1 MEVQILSRKMIKPSS
16 PTPPHLRNLMLSPI
30 DQGAPHTYVPTLFYY
45 PISGSN
51 GSSRGENIERRKRLE
66 TSLSDTL
73 TLFYPLA
80 GRLIKDSHAVD
91 CNDEGIEFLDA
102 KVDGQLKEL
111 LSRRND
117 VIGLLNSFTQFD
129 SGSSGSVTAPLVV
142 IQTTMFDCGGL
153 AIGISIRHAIADGF
167 TMVHFVTA
175 WATANRA
182 GINQLT
188 RPDFNLASLFPA
200 KDLPV
205 VKPDPPPRILGFDKV
220 VTKRFLFDG
229 AKISIL
235 AAKYMASDQGVRWK
249 PSRVEVVTS
258 LIRGAL
264 IRVSLEKHGRLRNSV
279 VIHSVNLRGKIIPAI
294 PDFCCGNL
302 YRRVIARF
310 MVGRS
315 KWELSD
321 LVSLLRDALSQ
332 EAVYRK
338 DVLQTVIR
346 SSSEV
351 HEDLGKE
358 ETNVYF
364 FSSWCRTRHVIME
377 LKHGL

>member
-30 DQGAPHTYVPTLFYY
+30 DQGAPLAYVPTIF
-45 PISGSN
+45 
-51 GSSRGENIERRKRLE
+51 
-66 TSLSDTL
+66 
-73 TLFYPLA
+73 FYPPVAATAAAEVKILT
-80 GRLIKDSHAVD
+80 G
-91 CNDEGIEFLDA
+91 
-102 KVDGQLKEL
+102 LKEL

-129 SGSSGSVTAPLVV
+129 SGSSGSVAAPLAM

-153 AIGISIRHAIADGF
+153 AICKSICHAIADGF
-167 TMVHFVTA
+167 TTVHFLTA
-175 WATANRA
+175 WAAVNRA

-205 VKPDPPPRILGFDKV
+205 VKPDPPPRIPGFDKV

-235 AAKYMASDQGVRWK
+235 AAKYMASDLGVRWK

-258 LIRGAL
+258 LIWGAL

-279 VIHSVNLRGKIIPAI
+279 VIHSVYLREKIIPAI

-302 YRRVIARF
+302 YRWVITRF
-310 MVGRS
+310 MVVGRS

-321 LVSLLRDALSQ
+321 LVGLLRDAISQ
-332 EAVYRK
+332 EAVCRE

-351 HEDLGKE
+351 E
-358 ETNVYF
+358 EY
-364 FSSWCRTRHVIME
+364 
-377 LKHGL
+377 